1 VNRITSLIDVD
12 DIRGIDQGLDIE
24 PLIQENHLFDE
35 EILNLKQRID
45 LNPFFK
51 GLKVIRRLNT

>member
-1 VNRITSLIDVD
+1 
-12 DIRGIDQGLDIE
+12 DIRGTDQGLDIE
-24 PLIQENHLFDE
+24 PLIQENHLSDE

-51 GLKVIRRLNT
+51 GNLISKKTPSVSEYSR